1 MRLITKTLFLHLS
14 LLTLLILGGCNG
26 SADGTDPGG
35 GEGEE
40 NYTLSL
46 SYKTVVEGQCD
57 EPTDNISFVQGASI
71 CVAATLKN
79 NNSNQSGALISFSTT
94 LGELSPT
101 TKLTDSSGV
110 AEVILGDSTAS
121 IGAGTVTASF
131 TPSNTDIATLTATKN
146 FEFINSGTAPE
157 QQPKFSA
164 GVVNNGVAVTQFK
177 IGETV
182 QLQALF
188 VDAESIGIAN
198 QQVTFSAGNATLSPS
213 STLTNAQGLAQV
225 SYTPQDSE
233 LGAASLNATLDYD
246 GTNYQS
252 NSLYE
257 VLPSD
262 AIGGDGEIKIG
273 HFDSNNQFIDGELG
287 TTLTDID
294 GQYVISAGGSFGVYA
309 DIISQAQDGSI
320 TRLQTPTSVS
330 FTSDCV
336 ASNNASIDTPVT
348 SLSGTANSTFQ
359 DTSCSGNSERDD
371 IIVASTQVGNQT
383 LSASLAFTL
392 SRQTLASLSF
402 ISAEPTNIRIK
413 GAGGTGSSES
423 SLVTFM
429 VTSANGQPAAQQQV
443 NFELDTRVGGLEF
456 ANGEA
461 SASGLTNSAGL
472 ASIRV
477 LAGTVPTPVRVVA
490 SATDADTGDTI
501 TSQSE
506 QLTVNTGL
514 PQQLGFSLSSSI
526 LNPEA
531 DSYNGETATLTAYAS
546 DSFGNPAPDDTTIN
560 FTAEGGQ
567 IVPSCL
573 TVNGRCSV
581 EWTSA
586 DPRVPDHRITVLAY
600 ALGHE
605 TFFDTNGN
613 NIFDDADGAAVDA
626 CLDSSGNNIA
636 CSGNGMDVE
645 TYRES
650 GFSDLPPA
658 FRDDNENTKYDEGEK
673 FFTTDG
679 EDYPVG
685 PDFSDGLFNGPQCEH
700 SSLCG
705 TGQANKTYIRKALV
719 MTMSGSRADFIVWQD
734 NTKIIDTTDGTN
746 NPATAIA
753 PGSSSSFTVQFFDS
767 ARQIMPA
774 DSSLS
779 VTASTGT
786 LIFTPFTVPNATR
799 AGGNTTGF
807 TVVNDIDPGSS
818 GEPSKT
824 STVGIE
830 VVTPKDNQSQTGF
843 NVTLTGT

>member
-1 MRLITKTLFLHLS
+1 MRLITKALFLHLS
-14 LLTLLILGGCNG
+14 LITLLVLSGCNG

-35 GEGEE
+35 GDGDD

-46 SYKTVVEGQCD
+46 SYKTVVDGQCA
-57 EPTDNISFVQGASI
+57 EPTDAISFPQGTSI

-79 NNSNQSGALISFSTT
+79 NGSNQSGALISFSTT
-94 LGELSPT
+94 LGQLSPT
-101 TKLTDSSGV
+101 TKLTDSAGV
-110 AEVILGDSTAS
+110 AEVILSDEAAT
-121 IGAGTVTASF
+121 IGAGTVSASY
-131 TPSNTDIATLTATKN
+131 TPSNTDIATLNVSRN
-146 FEFINSGTAPE
+146 FEYLSNGTAPE
-157 QQPKFSA
+157 KQPKLTAAVMS
-164 GVVNNGVAVTQFK
+164 NGVAVTQFK
-177 IGETV
+177 VGETV

-188 VDAESIGIAN
+188 VDAENAGIAN
-198 QQVTFSAGNATLSPS
+198 QQVTFSAGNASLTPS

-225 SYTPQDSE
+225 SYTAVESE
-233 LGAASLNATLDYD
+233 LGAASLNATVDYS
-246 GTNYQS
+246 GSNYQS

-262 AIGGDGEIKIG
+262 AIGDDGEIKIG
-273 HFDSNNQFIDGELG
+273 HFDTENQFVEGVLG
-287 TTLTDID
+287 TTLSASD
-294 GQYVISAGGSFGVYA
+294 GKYIISAGGSFGVFA

-330 FTSDCV
+330 FTSDCI
-336 ASNNASIDTPVT
+336 ASNNATIDTPVT

-371 IIVASTQVGNQT
+371 IIVANTQVGNQT
-383 LSASLAFTL
+383 LSATLPFTL

-402 ISAEPTNIRIK
+402 VSAEPTHIRIK

-429 VTSANGQPAAQQQV
+429 VTSANGQPAAQQEV
-443 NFELDTRVGGLEF
+443 NFELDTVVGGLSF
-456 ANGEA
+456 SNGNA
-461 SASGLTNSAGL
+461 TATGLTNSAGL

-531 DSYNGETATLTAYAS
+531 DAYNGEVATLTAYAS

-586 DPRVPDHRITVLAY
+586 DPRVSDHRITVLAY

-613 NIFDDADGAAVDA
+613 NIFDDADGAAIAA
-626 CLDSSGNNIA
+626 CLDANGGYIA
-636 CSGNGMDVE
+636 CTGNGMDVE
-645 TYRES
+645 TYREG
-650 GFSDLPPA
+650 GFSDLPDA
-658 FRDDNENTKYDEGEK
+658 FRDDDESGQFSAGEK
-673 FFTTDG
+673 YFNASGANSYQTA
-679 EDYPVG
+679 
-685 PDFSDGLFNGPQCEH
+685 DGLFNGPQCEG
-700 SSLCG
+700 SLCG

-719 MTMSGSRADFIVWQD
+719 MTMSGSHADFIVWQD
-734 NTKIIDTTDGTN
+734 GTLIIDTTQGINLAPAAIDPGT
-746 NPATAIA
+746 
-753 PGSSSSFTVQFFDS
+753 SSSFTVQFFDS

-830 VVTPKDNQSQTGF
+830 VVTPKGNQSRAGF